1 MGRRLPSLAAPVL
14 AAALALSAC
23 GGTTE
28 GTPKAETPS
37 SASSS
42 PAKPAVSRPK
52 ELDLKSLETCDVLLT
67 NAQLAE
73 LGVRPPTENKP
84 APIAANGL
92 YACSMIWQE
101 YPGWSLGYT
110 VSKAAGV
117 DDYRERMNAGD
128 KMKPGQVDGFPT
140 YLVDRSDTLQ
150 VYWELLVDV
159 ADGQALS
166 FNIAYFRMDF
176 QRTGDP
182 APEELHARL
191 EKAASYSL
199 QVLMSR

>member
-28 GTPKAETPS
+28 GTPKAESPS
-37 SASSS
+37 SAGPSS
-42 PAKPAVSRPK
+42 AKPAVSRPK
-52 ELDLKSLETCDVLLT
+52 ELDLRGMETCDVLLT

-73 LGVRPPTENKP
+73 LGVRPPSENKP

-92 YACSMIWQE
+92 YACSMIWRE
-101 YPGWSLGYT
+101 HPGWSLGYT

-128 KMKPGQVDGFPT
+128 RMEPGQVDGFPT

-159 ADGQALS
+159 ADGQALALDIS
-166 FNIAYFRMDF
+166 YFRMDF
-176 QRTGDP
+176 ERVEAP
-182 APEELHARL
+182 ASEELHTRL

-199 QVLMSR
+199 QALMSR

>member
-28 GTPKAETPS
+28 GTPKAETPL

-73 LGVRPPTENKP
+73 LGVRPPVRNKP
-84 APIAANGL
+84 DPINASGT
-92 YACSMIWQE
+92 YTCSMNWAE
-101 YPGWSLGYT
+101 NPGWSMGYV

-140 YLVDRSDTLQ
+140 YLVDQSGTSQ
-150 VYWELLVDV
+150 VEWTLLVDV
-159 ADGQALS
+159 ADGQVLALDIS
-166 FNIAYFRMDF
+166 YFRMDF
-176 QRTGDP
+176 TRVAEP
-182 APEELHARL
+182 AVEELHARL